1 MGKAVDKLDFW
12 KDRIAM
18 AKKNKEHY
26 SVYITDFK
34 DWDRLNTDHEA
45 IFTKEI
51 KKEDR
56 VLDAGCGYGRSSI
69 YFDNYVG
76 VDFSPDFIELAQ
88 KKFPDKEFWVADLKD
103 LPFKDQEF
111 DVSFCVSI
119 KHMIVDNLGEEEW
132 NKMFKELKR
141 VSKKVLLLEYT
152 DSKDYESWS
161 NSTGDTSRLRIS
173 S

>member
-1 MGKAVDKLDFW
+1 MGKPVDQIDFW
-12 KDRIAM
+12 KKRIET
-18 AKKNKEHY
+18 AKKSRDHY
-26 SVYITDFK
+26 SVYITDSK
-34 DWDRLNTDHEA
+34 DWKRLNNDHEQ

-51 KKEDR
+51 KETDK
-56 VLDAGCGYGRSSI
+56 VLDAGCGYGRSSV
-69 YFDNYVG
+69 YFDSYVG

-88 KKFPDKEFWVADLKD
+88 ENHPGKEFWVADLKD

-132 NKMFKELKR
+132 EKMFKELKR

-152 DSKDYESWS
+152 DSKDYECW
-161 NSTGDTSRLRIS
+161 IS
-173 S
+173 GVSDKPGIRSIS